1 MMFKE
6 AACPECGTGLFGEPW
21 AGGVCPHCSLL
32 LALEQAPEEQGE
44 MPTAGDSLEALT
56 VAYPANSLA
65 EGQVLGNRYRIR
77 ALLGRGGMGEVWRA
91 VDLKLRVDVAL
102 KASASRDARAMS
114 VPSSP
119 CARRCGRP
127 ARSSPRTSAG
137 SST

>member
-1 MMFKE
+1 MFKE
-6 AACPECGTGLFGEPW
+6 TACPECGTGLFGEPW

-44 MPTAGDSLEALT
+44 MPAAGDSLEAMT

-91 VDLKLRVDVAL
+91 VDLKLRVEVAL
-102 KASASRDARAMS
+102 KALRAEMLTDEEFIEHTARGIAEG
-114 VPSSP
+114 VYDFVR
-119 CARRCGRP
+119 ARLD
-127 ARSSPRTSAG
+127 
-137 SST
+137 